1 MRPRTLSWFSQVES
15 STVSAH
21 CGIRTYSSYSFSCK
35 PCPTCNR
42 LRSLA
47 EPPLAPR
54 IPDIFGSQ
62 ADVQGPVSR
71 GCCCWMP
78 RKDARALIVCLC
90 WLVDVGGVEES
101 PSADDSNGLW
111 SSVGSDGR
119 RSGSLCASLER
130 SQCTKGGAI
139 ILGATHH
146 KFRIGWRA
154 LSCALTEQGP
164 RSSKSLS
171 RFRAETTLFKMYRV
185 LRLGRQNPSSA
196 RIRKAHAERRP
207 FCDMRA
213 SQWEHSGKSD

>member
-1 MRPRTLSWFSQVES
+1 MCRVLYRGAVAVGCSGRMRGRW
-15 STVSAH
+15 
-21 CGIRTYSSYSFSCK
+21 
-35 PCPTCNR
+35 
-42 LRSLA
+42 
-47 EPPLAPR
+47 
-54 IPDIFGSQ
+54 
-62 ADVQGPVSR
+62 
-71 GCCCWMP
+71 
-78 RKDARALIVCLC
+78 IVCLC
-90 WLVDVGGVEES
+90 WFLDGGGVEES

-111 SSVGSDGR
+111 SSVGSDRR

-139 ILGATHH
+139 IRGATHY
-146 KFRIGWRA
+146 KFRIGRRA

-185 LRLGRQNPSSA
+185 LRLGRQNLSSA

-213 SQWEHSGKSD
+213 SQWAWEVRLRLVPWCNAREN